1 MKLRLASI
9 LVLALLGGCR
19 HVGDVTSDSGGGI
32 YAVRSACPIV
42 GIPAGTGD
50 ITLFDPAGSKDA
62 AAIDVT
68 AAITNLRSTCNDAGS
83 EIVSTVTFDVVAV
96 RRSAGPARQVVL
108 PYFDVVAQGG
118 TDVVAKHVAAVGL
131 DFAAGSMRA
140 QTSAQT
146 TARVSRAAA
155 TLPEN
160 VRQILTR
167 PRKAGDADAAVD
179 PLSDPAIRDAVAKA
193 TFEQLVGFQLS
204 QDQLRY
210 NVTR

>member
-1 MKLRLASI
+1 VKLRLAPV

-19 HVGDVTSDSGGGI
+19 HAGDITAENGGGI

-50 ITLFDPAGSKDA
+50 VTLFDPAGSTTA

-68 AAITNLRSTCNDAGS
+68 ATITNLRAACNDAGS
-83 EIVSTVTFDVVAV
+83 EIISTATFDVVAV
-96 RRSAGPARQVVL
+96 RRAAGPARQVVL

-118 TDVVAKHVAAVGL
+118 TDIVAKHVGAVAL
-131 DFAAGSMRA
+131 NFEAGSMRA

-160 VRQILTR
+160 VRKILTR
-167 PRKAGDADAAVD
+167 ERKAGDQDAAVD
-179 PLSDPAIRDAVAKA
+179 PLSDPGVRAAVAKA
-193 TFEQLVGFQLS
+193 TFEQLVGFQMS

>member
-19 HVGDVTSDSGGGI
+19 HVGDITSDSGGGI

-62 AAIDVT
+62 SAIDVT

-118 TDVVAKHVAAVGL
+118 TDVVAKHVGAVGL

-155 TLPEN
+155 TLPED
-160 VRQILTR
+160 VRKTLTR
-167 PRKAGDADAAVD
+167 ERKAGDADAAVD

>member
-9 LVLALLGGCR
+9 MVLALLGGCR
-19 HVGDVTSDSGGGI
+19 HAGDITSDNGGGI

-62 AAIDVT
+62 AAIDVS
-68 AAITNLRSTCNDAGS
+68 AAITNLRSTCNEAGN
-83 EIVSTVTFDVVAV
+83 EIVSTATFDVVAT

-118 TDVVAKHVAAVGL
+118 TDVVAKHVGAVGL
-131 DFAAGSMRA
+131 NFAAGSVRA

-146 TARVSRAAA
+146 TARVSRSAA

-160 VRQILTR
+160 VRKILTR
-167 PRKAGDADAAVD
+167 PRKAGDADAAID
-179 PLSDPAIRDAVAKA
+179 PLTDPAIRDAVAKA
-193 TFEQLVGFQLS
+193 TFEQLIGFQIS